1 MAIHFYWIMVKCWS
15 MNQSSIV
22 CFISIFVI
30 STLFVMLVIGPVK
43 VIGPKVRW
51 LIGALLTGVV
61 RLFGFP
67 CL

>member
-1 MAIHFYWIMVKCWS
+1 